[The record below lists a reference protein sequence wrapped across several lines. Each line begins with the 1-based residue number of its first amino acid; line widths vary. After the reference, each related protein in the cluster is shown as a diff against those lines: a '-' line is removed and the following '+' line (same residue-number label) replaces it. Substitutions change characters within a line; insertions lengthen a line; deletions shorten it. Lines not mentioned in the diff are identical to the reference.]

1 MGKGYDKDKDKILK
15 EWRHRISSE
24 RELSLTVRSY
34 NNGDPKLQIGPYIR
48 INDKGEDIGVWGR
61 LGRMDLTDLE
71 TVFELLPKAIKFM
84 QKLGKK
90 EKE

>member
-48 INDKGEDIGVWGR
+48 INDEGEDIGVWGR

-71 TVFELLPKAIKFM
+71 TVFALLPKAIKFM
-84 QKLGKK
+84 QKLEKGK
-90 EKE
+90 EK